1 MPSNKKTAIGCY
13 FINGLVNVLIF
24 ALFSVKRG
32 SVGNTRLKPHAKM
45 LLVPMNFFSL
55 TGKLCSGGKRFHQ
68 ANVIF
73 VAYFIQRGRDTHI
86 DLARLHCFWS
96 AWIALWCKSI
106 FFDLFWNVKLFIAQ
120 AAQAHYMNADVT
132 LACKRCCVTKCVFS
146 ALQSWWN
153 PTCERLW
160 ALNLDAL
167 PHFIGHTPAV
177 ADADLQKEK

>member
-1 MPSNKKTAIGCY
+1 MSCARSGNHYQNCSSCSVIVFSEKGVGRQHTT
-13 FINGLVNVLIF
+13 FTVL
-24 ALFSVKRG
+24 
-32 SVGNTRLKPHAKM
+32 PAKM
-45 LLVPMNFFSL
+45 LLVPVSVLSL
-55 TGKLCSGGKRFHQ
+55 VGRLYSGGSKFLLSKLICYICHLFHTERSWQ
-68 ANVIF
+68 AFWFFPVVF
-73 VAYFIQRGRDTHI
+73 VYGF
-86 DLARLHCFWS
+86 
-96 AWIALWCKSI
+96 ALWCKSI